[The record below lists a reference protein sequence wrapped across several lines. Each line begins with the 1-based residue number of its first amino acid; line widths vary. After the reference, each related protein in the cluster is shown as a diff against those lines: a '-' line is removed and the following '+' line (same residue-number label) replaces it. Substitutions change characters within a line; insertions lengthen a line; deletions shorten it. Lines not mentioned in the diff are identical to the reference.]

1 MAQGLHILAPAAFA
15 DAFSALGAAW
25 PDGEVSFTFGPA
37 AGDRPDSLVSRLAAG
52 AVADLVVLPQ
62 ALFQAQQQA
71 GRIAGDVQV
80 ALAVSRTAFCLPE
93 GAALPDLST
102 EGALRA
108 ALLDAGTVAISAAGS
123 GVYFTTTLLPALGLA
138 PDQVATLQRSD
149 RPVAEVVAA
158 GEATIGFQQRAELTG
173 QPGVQVVRD
182 LPPLAQHG
190 TALIAGRPQTAT
202 AQASAQA
209 DAFLRFAASAAGVAV
224 LDRFGL
230 DT

>member
-15 DAFSALGAAW
+15 DAFRALGDAFPGA
-25 PDGEVSFTFGPA
+25 GVTFTFGPA

-52 AVADLVVLPQ
+52 AVADLVVLPH

-71 GRIAGDVQV
+71 GTISGDLQ
-80 ALAVSRTAFCLPE
+80 APFAVSRTAFCLPD
-93 GAALPDLST
+93 GADQPDLST
-102 EGALRA
+102 EGSLRA
-108 ALLDAGTVAISAAGS
+108 ALMGAGSVAISAAGS
-123 GVYFTTTLLPALGLA
+123 GTYFTGTLLPALGLDPA
-138 PDQVATLQRSD
+138 QVAITQLSD
-149 RPVAEVVAA
+149 RPVAGVVAA

-173 QPGVQVVRD
+173 QPGVTVIRD

-202 AQASAQA
+202 APA
-209 DAFLRFAASAAGVAV
+209 DGFLRFVASPAGAAV

-230 DT
+230 DI